1 MKLASSFICLLL
13 ACAPCGAV
21 LAQAPAGHSELK
33 AIAFSTLD
41 TNKDGKISR
50 EEARADAGLYED
62 FDTLDTNHDGFLS
75 PEEFH
80 RWRRAAPS
88 TTTHDP
94 STGPGGSAGAQHM
107 PPN

>member
-1 MKLASSFICLLL
+1 MKLARMLTCLVL
-13 ACAPCGAV
+13 ACAPCSA
-21 LAQAPAGHSELK
+21 LFAQAAHSELK

-41 TNKDGKISR
+41 TNKDGKLSR
-50 EEARADAGLYED
+50 DEARADPELYAD
-62 FDTLDTNHDGFLS
+62 FDMLDTNHDGFLS

-80 RWRRAAPS
+80 RWPRATPS
-88 TTTHDP
+88 TTAHDP